1 MEPSAMVKVNEI
13 QAQQPDE
20 ALAPPGPRGSE
31 AAAILLMMLGDEEA
45 AEILSHLDPHEVQ
58 HLGSAM
64 FNVADV
70 SEDQV
75 ESVFGLFMTRA
86 KARTTIGF
94 GAAPRIRAVM
104 EHALGA
110 DRAESV
116 LARITP
122 PTRSRALDALRW
134 MDAKTI
140 AALVVD
146 EHPQIAALLLAH
158 LEAPIAA
165 DVLQLLPEAMQA
177 DVIYRVAKLESV
189 TAEAL
194 EELEQILVREVGRV
208 SSSPAAV
215 RGGASEAAKI
225 MNNTRPGTDQKIIRS
240 LGKLDKQLAQK
251 IEDEMF
257 IFEDLKDL
265 DDKNLGMLLRNIE
278 NDVLVVALKGAD
290 DKLKDKMFAC
300 MSSRAADS
308 IRDEIEERGPMR
320 LAEVIG
326 AQKEVLAVTRRLIE
340 AGTIMISGRG
350 EDYV

>member
-1 MEPSAMVKVNEI
+1 MDEVQNPDMETRLTVGE
-13 QAQQPDE
+13 E
-20 ALAPPGPRGSE
+20 PGGTE
-31 AAAILLMMLGDEEA
+31 AAAILLMMLGDDEA
-45 AEILSHLDPHEVQ
+45 AEILSHLEPYEVQ

-70 SEDQV
+70 TEEEV
-75 ESVFGLFMTRA
+75 ASVFETFVRRT

-110 DRAESV
+110 ERAETV

-140 AALVVD
+140 AALVEH
-146 EHPQIAALLLAH
+146 EHPQIAALVIAH

-165 DVLQLLPEAMQA
+165 DVLQLLPAELQP
-177 DVIYRVAKLESV
+177 DVIFRVARLESV
-189 TAEAL
+189 TADAL
-194 EELEQILVREVGRV
+194 EELEKVLVREVARV
-208 SSSPAAV
+208 SSSPSTI

-225 MNNTRPGTDQKIIRS
+225 MNNMRPGSDQRIIRT
-240 LGKLDKQLAQK
+240 LAKADKQLAQK

-257 IFEDLKDL
+257 IFEDLMDL
-265 DDKNLGMLLRNIE
+265 DDKNLGVLLRNVE
-278 NDVLVVALKGAD
+278 NEVLVVALKGAD
-290 DKLKDKMFAC
+290 EKLRDKMFGC

-308 IRDEIEERGPMR
+308 IRDEITERGPMR
-320 LAEVIG
+320 LAEVHE
-326 AQKEVLAVTRRLIE
+326 AQKEVLSIARRLAD
-340 AGTIMISGRG
+340 AGTIMLAGRG

>member
-1 MEPSAMVKVNEI
+1 MDNLERPPATAPAGSEPSGI
-13 QAQQPDE
+13 
-20 ALAPPGPRGSE
+20 E
-31 AAAILLMMLGDEEA
+31 AAAILLMMLGDDEA
-45 AEILSHLDPHEVQ
+45 AEILSHLEPYEVQ

-70 SEDQV
+70 TEDHV
-75 ESVFGLFMTRA
+75 ASVFETFVRRT

-110 DRAESV
+110 DRAETV

-140 AALVVD
+140 AALVEH
-146 EHPQIAALLLAH
+146 EHPQIAALVLAH

-165 DVLQLLPEAMQA
+165 DVLQLLQPELQA
-177 DVIYRVAKLESV
+177 DVIYRVARLESV
-189 TAEAL
+189 TSDAL
-194 EELEQILVREVGRV
+194 EELEKVLVREVARV
-208 SSSPAAV
+208 NSSPATV
-215 RGGASEAAKI
+215 RGGTSEAAKI
-225 MNNTRPGTDQKIIRS
+225 MNNMRPGSDQRIIRS
-240 LGKLDKQLAQK
+240 LVKVDRQLAQK

-257 IFEDLKDL
+257 IFEDLMDL
-265 DDKNLGMLLRNIE
+265 DDKNLGVLLRNVE
-278 NDVLVVALKGAD
+278 NEVLIVALKGAD
-290 DKLKDKMFAC
+290 DKLREKMFGC

-308 IRDEIEERGPMR
+308 IRDEMTERGPMR
-320 LAEVIG
+320 LAVVHE
-326 AQKEVLAVTRRLIE
+326 AQKEVLSIARRLAD
-340 AGTIMISGRG
+340 AGTIMLAGRG